1 VVRSGLQQ
9 RAMWITRDAD
19 AMRLERRKIGGWP
32 EAEIHAELS
41 SNRAVFESLPG
52 DGYFVEVPG
61 MFHSNYTDIP
71 SWSPLW
77 RLLGVAGPIDEQR
90 ANSIING
97 YSLAFFDHH
106 LKSQPATRFD
116 GLRKQYPEVHFETR
130 RP

>member
-1 VVRSGLQQ
+1 
-9 RAMWITRDAD
+9 
-19 AMRLERRKIGGWP
+19 
-32 EAEIHAELS
+32 
-41 SNRAVFESLPG
+41 VFESLPG

-77 RLLGVAGPIDEQR
+77 RLLGFAGPIDVQR
-90 ANSIING
+90 ANSIINA
-97 YSLAFFDHH
+97 YSLAFFDRH

>member
-1 VVRSGLQQ
+1 GLQQ
-9 RAMWITRDAD
+9 PAMWITRDAD

-32 EAEIHAELS
+32 EAEIHAELT

-77 RLLGVAGPIDEQR
+77 RLLGFAGPIDVQR
-90 ANSIING
+90 ANSIINA
-97 YSLAFFDHH
+97 YSLAFFDRH

-116 GLRKQYPEVHFETR
+116 GLRKLYPEVHFETR